1 VVSSAMGEMFE
12 VAVRRGGCW
21 GSGGGVSSC
30 LAERMARIE
39 DLRRRFLGVFL
50 GEGPDGG
57 SSIGAS
63 SVG

>member
-1 VVSSAMGEMFE
+1 VLSSAMGEMFE
-12 VAVRRGGCW
+12 VVGRRGGCW

-30 LAERMARIE
+30 LTERIE
-39 DLRRRFLGVFL
+39 DLRRRFLGVFF

-57 SSIGAS
+57 SSIGAR